1 MTKIFTKY
9 EGSKKLID
17 IYWWSSHLYFF
28 YSAIYDT
35 ILELLTFYRYINYFL
50 VSAIHRQKIWSYRFF
65 TRGLLTPPTK
75 KKEFPPS
82 KKVSASS
89 FQPKKICLHS
99 FPPPPIKKF
108 YIQQKIAPA
117 VLRLTHTLNP
127 PIQTPPLTQH
137 FKTLNPHCWS
147 FRITRNAGG
156 GHIVPTTLQTKKI
169 EGLRRIFKS
178 ENCLWAV
185 WDVLGVEL

>member
-1 MTKIFTKY
+1 MNIVKN
-9 EGSKKLID
+9 S
-17 IYWWSSHLYFF
+17 
-28 YSAIYDT
+28 
-35 ILELLTFYRYINYFL
+35 
-50 VSAIHRQKIWSYRFF
+50 
-65 TRGLLTPPTK
+65 
-75 KKEFPPS
+75 
-82 KKVSASS
+82 
-89 FQPKKICLHS
+89 
-99 FPPPPIKKF
+99 PPPIKKF

-147 FRITRNAGG
+147 FRIKGNAGG
-156 GHIVPTTLQTKKI
+156 GHIVLTTLQTKKI

-185 WDVLGVEL
+185 WVMFGVEL

>member
-1 MTKIFTKY
+1 MLWLAMDNTKDKFQNN
-9 EGSKKLID
+9 
-17 IYWWSSHLYFF
+17 H
-28 YSAIYDT
+28 
-35 ILELLTFYRYINYFL
+35 NY
-50 VSAIHRQKIWSYRFF
+50 A
-65 TRGLLTPPTK
+65 
-75 KKEFPPS
+75 
-82 KKVSASS
+82 KKVCASS
-89 FQPKKICLHS
+89 SPPKK
-99 FPPPPIKKF
+99 KKF

-137 FKTLNPHCWS
+137 FKTLNPHCLS
-147 FRITRNAGG
+147 FRITRNTGG

-185 WDVLGVEL
+185 WVVLGVEL

>member
-1 MTKIFTKY
+1 M
-9 EGSKKLID
+9 
-17 IYWWSSHLYFF
+17 
-28 YSAIYDT
+28 
-35 ILELLTFYRYINYFL
+35 
-50 VSAIHRQKIWSYRFF
+50 
-65 TRGLLTPPTK
+65 
-75 KKEFPPS
+75 
-82 KKVSASS
+82 SASS

-169 EGLRRIFKS
+169 EGLRRIFKGILSWLANFSYVRELIFLSS
-178 ENCLWAV
+178 ETYFLSRSV
-185 WDVLGVEL
+185 VFYPLKRRKS

>member
-1 MTKIFTKY
+1 MRGQKNW
-9 EGSKKLID
+9 LIY
-17 IYWWSSHLYFF
+17 IGGVLTFIFF
-28 YSAIYDT
+28 YCAIYDT
-35 ILELLTFYRYINYFL
+35 ILELLIFYRYINYFFSVCNSQVENL
-50 VSAIHRQKIWSYRFF
+50 ELQIFYQGTVN
-65 TRGLLTPPTK
+65 TPHQK

-127 PIQTPPLTQH
+127 LIQTPPLTQH
-137 FKTLNPHCWS
+137 FKTLNPHCLS
-147 FRITRNAGG
+147 FRITRNTGG

-178 ENCLWAV
+178 ENCVWAV
-185 WDVLGVEL
+185 LVVFGVDL